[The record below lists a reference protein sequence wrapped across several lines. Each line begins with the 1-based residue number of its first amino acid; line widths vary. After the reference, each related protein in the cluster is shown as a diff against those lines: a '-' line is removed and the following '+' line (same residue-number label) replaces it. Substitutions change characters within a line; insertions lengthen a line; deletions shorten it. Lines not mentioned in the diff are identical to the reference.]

1 MEENLNKNTW
11 GGRRLGSG
19 RPALPKDEVKKI
31 RTIKMSDKE
40 WQKIG
45 ELAEKKGMT
54 KSEYIRLMAFDVDRI
69 NSNKLK

>member
-31 RTIKMSDKE
+31 RTVKMSDNE
-40 WQKIG
+40 WHKLG
-45 ELAEKKGMT
+45 ELAEKKGIT
-54 KSEYIRLMAFDVDRI
+54 KSEYIRLMVFNSD
-69 NSNKLK
+69 SNKLE

>member
-1 MEENLNKNTW
+1 MKDRNW
-11 GGRRLGSG
+11 GGARRGSG
-19 RPALPKDEVKKI
+19 RRTLPKDELKKI
-31 RTIKMSDKE
+31 RTVKMSDKE

-69 NSNKLK
+69 NSNKLE